1 LGTINRNQ
9 GFSLKTN
16 VPWLEIL
23 ISILIDVCLKKKIA
37 FSGSGSSSDN
47 ENDNK
52 IVEVEQSNG
61 VKVED
66 IKTEEK
72 PKRHISEW
80 F

>member
-1 LGTINRNQ
+1 M
-9 GFSLKTN
+9 KTN

-23 ISILIDVCLKKKIA
+23 ISLLIDVCLEKKIA

>member
-1 LGTINRNQ
+1 M
-9 GFSLKTN
+9 F
-16 VPWLEIL
+16 VW
-23 ISILIDVCLKKKIA
+23 KKIA